1 MGETSDKIS
10 ATRGENFK
18 IRLEA
23 ISQTGYRCN
32 QYHDNILKLISDEV
46 TPDSEKMGA
55 GGIEQFVFQSIKPGN
70 TIIEMSYK
78 RPWEKS
84 ASKHKKYLCRDQVEI
99 LKSGNHNLVF

>member
-1 MGETSDKIS
+1 MEETPDKIS
-10 ATRGENFK
+10 ATRRENFN

-23 ISQTGYRCN
+23 VTPAGYRW
-32 QYHDNILKLISDEV
+32 QPVYDEAYVKLISDEV
-46 TPDSEKMGA
+46 TPDSEKMGV

-84 ASKHKKYLCRDQVEI
+84 ASKHKKIFVEI
-99 LKSGNHNLVF
+99 K